1 MSKDYYKILEI
12 DRNATEI
19 DIKKAYKKLAV
30 KWHPDK
36 NPTNKDEAE
45 RKFKEI
51 SEAYQVLSDPQKKNI
66 FDNYGEEGIKQDNN
80 GGGGGGFPGGGGMF
94 NSNFTD
100 PNDIFKMFFGGGGM
114 DSGMASMFGQQF
126 GQNFQQSSRK
136 TTRKSEPIIIHIPIK
151 LKDCYTGTKRKIT
164 IKVKNICKCCNGE
177 GGLNLKTCSDCNGS
191 GVKVVNQMLAPGMM
205 QRFQTTCPTCNGS
218 QKIADKSCTECH
230 GNKITSEEKEIII
243 VIEPG
248 SKNED
253 KKVIKGQG
261 HQMPNDERGDII
273 CILKEDKHH
282 LFERIDND
290 LVYRHDIT
298 YGDAITG
305 VDVYIETINND
316 KIYYYEKNIIEQ
328 DSYVVLKNKGMPF
341 FSNPQMFGNLYVVY
355 NIIYPPKKFNHLE
368 IEALKKILPISEIKD
383 YKIEKNIKTTSL
395 NYKFGK

>member
-316 KIYYYEKNIIEQ
+316 KIYYYQNNI
-328 DSYVVLKNKGMPF
+328 YVPIRE
-341 FSNPQMFGNLYVVY
+341 
-355 NIIYPPKKFNHLE
+355 IILGLNHL
-368 IEALKKILPISEIKD
+368 
-383 YKIEKNIKTTSL
+383 YYFYTH
-395 NYKFGK
+395 F